1 MSHAETYDL
10 TFPVSGD
17 TVVVKRTE
25 RKGAGGHP
33 VYSDDTGIVQAEI
46 SDRGEV
52 RMLATGGHQH
62 HDVPS
67 RATPH

>member
-1 MSHAETYDL
+1 
-10 TFPVSGD
+10 
-17 TVVVKRTE
+17 
-25 RKGAGGHP
+25 

-52 RMLATGGHQH
+52 RMVATGGHQH